1 LVAVAKFIV
10 PDWGIKST
18 MAMEEDGAAMPYCH
32 TEVEFLEEI
41 QTEVLRVFLLA
52 IHRHLY

>member
-18 MAMEEDGAAMPYCH
+18 MAMEEDGAA
-32 TEVEFLEEI
+32 I
-41 QTEVLRVFLLA
+41 QKQREQRENKFVLAPNAAVCM
-52 IHRHLY
+52 

>member
-18 MAMEEDGAAMPYCH
+18 MVMEEDGAA
-32 TEVEFLEEI
+32 
-41 QTEVLRVFLLA
+41 
-52 IHRHLY
+52 IHRYEKSSTGMKQPGFNKYIHTKYT

>member
-18 MAMEEDGAAMPYCH
+18 MAMEEDGAA
-32 TEVEFLEEI
+32 I
-41 QTEVLRVFLLA
+41 QRGQRENKFVLA
-52 IHRHLY
+52 PNAAMCM